1 MDSRV
6 LTPYLFPMRK
16 AAWLAMLGL
25 IWVGCSKPAEPPTKP
40 RPRVQSADEKAL
52 EALGGKVYA
61 AFVSGESSELEPLTL
76 WGVPESE
83 LDRAMQ
89 SVFIADAKASL
100 AQLQTIPATNRTA
113 SHKGNIQELKTF
125 LAKPDEKFA
134 AMKSSLKRDL
144 DLIKTAHLKLFR
156 EHTGQAVQDQGLD
169 WSRARGPNVLVRH
182 GMDTH
187 SALPQAAVEVL
198 FSIDGDNFKLQL
210 NTCIKLPDHGWRVAE
225 DFAWINLTAEATIN
239 KMWMQDF
246 PAAQVRAK
254 DEKKRLFVDFTG
266 SDWSPLCIALHE
278 KVLSTEL
285 FLNYAKKHFV
295 LVKVDFPQNKTQP
308 DNLMQANR
316 ILAHKFRVERFPT
329 VLILDANGTEAHRI
343 NDYNGTSAPAFLKE
357 LNP

>member
-1 MDSRV
+1 
-6 LTPYLFPMRK
+6 
-16 AAWLAMLGL
+16 
-25 IWVGCSKPAEPPTKP
+25 
-40 RPRVQSADEKAL
+40 
-52 EALGGKVYA
+52 
-61 AFVSGESSELEPLTL
+61 
-76 WGVPESE
+76 
-83 LDRAMQ
+83 MQ
-89 SVFIADAKASL
+89 IVFIADAKAGL
-100 AQLQTIPATNRTA
+100 AQLETIPATNRTA

-156 EHTGQAVQDQGLD
+156 EHTGQAGQDQGLD

-182 GMDTH
+182 GIDTY

-198 FSIDGDNFKLQL
+198 FSIDGDNYKLQL
-210 NTCIKLPDHGWRVAE
+210 NTCIKLADHGWRVAE
-225 DFAWINLTAEATIN
+225 DFAWINLTVEATIN

-266 SDWSPLCIALHE
+266 SDWSPPCIALHE

-285 FLNYAKKHFV
+285 FLNYAKEHFV

-308 DNLMQANR
+308 DNLAQANR

-329 VLILDANGTEAHRI
+329 VLILDANGTEAYRI
-343 NDYNGTSAPAFLKE
+343 NDYNGTSATAFLKE